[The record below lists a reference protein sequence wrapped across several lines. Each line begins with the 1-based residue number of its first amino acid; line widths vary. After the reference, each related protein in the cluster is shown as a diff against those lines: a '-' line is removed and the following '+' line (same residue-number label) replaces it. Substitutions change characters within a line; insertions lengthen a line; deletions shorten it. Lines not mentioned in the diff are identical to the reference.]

1 MTMKRRLLP
10 LLLLCAATPVA
21 AQDASSYEGITWR
34 QVAER
39 GIEVRGGEATTTVD
53 APIAR
58 VLEQVRDYASYDDY
72 LPHFR
77 QSRVLGERG
86 DRALVYLQV
95 EVLHGAATLWA
106 QVAIRAREENGK
118 HTIEARMMRGNM
130 DAFLARWEVE
140 AVSESRTRVTFTLA
154 ADPQIPAPDSV
165 VAGENEKFAKKAI
178 RALRNRLRG
187 S

>member
-1 MTMKRRLLP
+1 
-10 LLLLCAATPVA
+10 
-21 AQDASSYEGITWR
+21 
-34 QVAER
+34 
-39 GIEVRGGEATTTVD
+39 
-53 APIAR
+53 
-58 VLEQVRDYASYDDY
+58 
-72 LPHFR
+72 
-77 QSRVLGERG
+77 
-86 DRALVYLQV
+86 
-95 EVLHGAATLWA
+95 
-106 QVAIRAREENGK
+106 
-118 HTIEARMMRGNM
+118 M